1 MLARSHH
8 PHAPTHAQHATAN
21 DPARRTTRNPG
32 WQIRANSRPSTM
44 LTTRLTFVLASSL
57 LVAPALAFGAVPAC
71 ADMDAP
77 LFSMLMDELFSP
89 GE

>member
-1 MLARSHH
+1 
-8 PHAPTHAQHATAN
+8 
-21 DPARRTTRNPG
+21 
-32 WQIRANSRPSTM
+32 M
-44 LTTRLTFVLASSL
+44 LTTRLIYTFVLASSL